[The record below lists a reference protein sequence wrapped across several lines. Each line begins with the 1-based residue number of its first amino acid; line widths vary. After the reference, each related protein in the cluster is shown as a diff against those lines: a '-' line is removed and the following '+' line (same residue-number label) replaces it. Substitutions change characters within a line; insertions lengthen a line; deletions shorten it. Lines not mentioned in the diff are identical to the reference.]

1 MFYVALEKKKK
12 HKISIWNEVVNIIVV
27 GNMFIE
33 YATTLDYMK
42 MKSTTERKGSEHSS
56 LKCRVFKEA
65 VENHERERARERG
78 KVRGKEIE
86 RENKREENDRQM
98 VFV

>member
-1 MFYVALEKKKK
+1 M
-12 HKISIWNEVVNIIVV
+12 VNIIVV

-86 RENKREENDRQM
+86 RENKREENDRWFLFK
-98 VFV
+98 VFRNI

>member
-1 MFYVALEKKKK
+1 MFYVALEKKK

-98 VFV
+98 VSV

>member
-1 MFYVALEKKKK
+1 M
-12 HKISIWNEVVNIIVV
+12 

-98 VFV
+98 VSVYSLSQYLNNFVERFGQRHFLFELRT

>member
-1 MFYVALEKKKK
+1 M
-12 HKISIWNEVVNIIVV
+12 VNIIVV

-56 LKCRVFKEA
+56 LKVLAFKEEA
-65 VENHERERARERG
+65 VANHERERGRGNEERQKG
-78 KVRGKEIE
+78 RK
-86 RENKREENDRQM
+86 
-98 VFV
+98 